1 MWKVENDGSILDAR
15 GNVVVFSAERFM
27 KDVIAGDACF
37 LCGVLPKERPFKNLL
52 VLPEW
57 LQRRYELAA
66 KTVRKSDGST
76 VRCDQDTVPCC
87 RSCNILVHDEIEKPV
102 SEILKKGGNNIN
114 ATIRDNGLGMF
125 YIWLALT
132 FVKTH
137 LKDNLRRYR
146 LDPSEEKFPDAHEW
160 SKLHLVHTLVRS
172 ALSRSEVNVEATGS
186 FLTLPVD
193 MASVTGGFDYA
204 DVFGPQTLMM
214 RFDDCAVFVVFDDTG
229 AALNCIHPKLAK
241 ITGPLSDVQL
251 REVLAE
257 LAYINMLLKTRP
269 TYKTSAELETEILKF
284 VATRP
289 QLALKDPD
297 LALRG
302 KVLRAVLGGGVNQIR
317 VEGHTPAEI
326 SAAVD
331 AGTVTFLFDG
341 EGRFI
346 EKSYRPA

>member
-1 MWKVENDGSILDAR
+1 MWKVENDGSILDAK
-15 GNVVVFSAERFM
+15 GNVVVFGAERFM
-27 KDVIAGDACF
+27 KDVIAGNACF
-37 LCGVLPKERPFKNLL
+37 LCGVRPQERPFKDLL

-57 LQRRYELAA
+57 LQSRYELAA
-66 KTVRKSDGST
+66 KTVRKPNGST

-87 RSCNILVHDEIEKPV
+87 RSCNILINDEIEKPV
-102 SEILKKGGNNIN
+102 SQVIAKGGGNIN
-114 ATIRDNGLGMF
+114 TFIQSNGLGML
-125 YIWLALT
+125 YIWMALV

-137 LKDNLRRYR
+137 LKENLRRYR
-146 LDPSEEKFPDAHEW
+146 IDPSEANFPDAHEW
-160 SKLHLVHTLVRS
+160 SKLHLVHSFVRA
-172 ALSRSEVNVEATGS
+172 ALSRTEVNAEATGS

-193 MASVTGGFDYA
+193 MASVAGGFDYA
-204 DVFGPQTLMM
+204 DVFGPQTLMV

-241 ITGPLSDVQL
+241 ITGPLSEVQL

-257 LAYINMLLKTRP
+257 LAYLNMLLKTRP
-269 TYKTSAELETEILKF
+269 TYKTHAELETEILKF

-302 KVLRAVLGGGVNQIR
+302 KVLRAVLGDGVDQIK
-317 VEGHTPAEI
+317 VEGHTPADV

-346 EKSYRPA
+346 ANSYRPA